1 MNKLFSI
8 IAALLLS
15 AVTLLPTAQ
24 AQTQGDI
31 TGTWTFFVTINGA
44 PPCQCIQI
52 ARLRADGT
60 LEGPAND
67 HLSGAAVGI
76 WKRTNPS
83 DVKFAFVQNSINAD
97 GTAGGE
103 FVVRGSMTLNAD
115 GDTGT
120 GTSTFQLI
128 DNAGKVQ
135 FIGTATFKATRLKL
149 E

>member
-1 MNKLFSI
+1 MAANQGGPTYKLENIMNKLFSI

-76 WKRTNPS
+76 R
-83 DVKFAFVQNSINAD
+83 
-97 GTAGGE
+97 
-103 FVVRGSMTLNAD
+103 RGANLLFGVA
-115 GDTGT
+115 
-120 GTSTFQLI
+120 
-128 DNAGKVQ
+128 
-135 FIGTATFKATRLKL
+135 
-149 E
+149 